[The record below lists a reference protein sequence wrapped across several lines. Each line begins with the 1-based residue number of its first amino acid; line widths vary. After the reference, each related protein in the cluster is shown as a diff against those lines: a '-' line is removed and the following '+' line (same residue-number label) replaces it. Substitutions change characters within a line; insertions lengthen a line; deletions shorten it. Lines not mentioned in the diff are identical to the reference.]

1 VTDIWDEEKRSEV
14 MSRIRSK
21 DTKPELKIKEFL
33 DEIGTDY
40 EYQADI
46 DGWIVDFLVG
56 DDLVIEYRS
65 CFWHKHG
72 CGESNIPKSN
82 RDYWV
87 PKLEGNRE
95 RDEEKDTK
103 LRDAGYEVEVVWG
116 CEGLEERLGEI
127 FRTFTHPSP
136 KGL

>member
-1 VTDIWDEEKRSEV
+1 LTDIWDEEKRSEV
-14 MSRIRSK
+14 MSRIRGR

-46 DGWIVDFLVG
+46 NGWTVDFSVG
-56 DDLVIEYRS
+56 DSLIIEYRS
-65 CFWHKHG
+65 CFWHKHN
-72 CGESNIPKSN
+72 CGESNVPKSN

-87 PKLEGNRE
+87 PKLEGNRK
-95 RDEEKDTK
+95 RDEEKDAE

-116 CEGLEERLGEI
+116 CENLEERLGEI
-127 FRTFTHPSP
+127 LSEYS
-136 KGL
+136 GGW

>member
-87 PKLEGNRE
+87 PKLEGNEGEGRGE
-95 RDEEKDTK
+95 
-103 LRDAGYEVEVVWG
+103 GYEA
-116 CEGLEERLGEI
+116 EGRWLRGGGRVGLRGLGGEAGRDLPY
-127 FRTFTHPSP
+127 FHAPSP